1 MAFDD
6 FWLNSVEIELD
17 DMLTLRRAYL
27 KLY

>member
-6 FWLNSVEIELD
+6 LWLNSVEIELD